1 MTHLWKA
8 YDTYNKIIDWYHQF
22 STNIPLILH
31 TFSHSWAIF
40 ALCSNFQQ
48 VLKTGIMQ
56 LVNQTQNLESS
67 YHPLQKTLLN
77 FPQIPISQC
86 HMGHIQSH
94 FQNYTNSK
102 NLHSPTEQ
110 STTIQY
116 KQTQHIIQ
124 SLFGHTFKNN
134 IVTISVHK
142 TSKSFQT
149 FSAISQKPL

>member
-1 MTHLWKA
+1 
-8 YDTYNKIIDWYHQF
+8 
-22 STNIPLILH
+22 
-31 TFSHSWAIF
+31 
-40 ALCSNFQQ
+40 
-48 VLKTGIMQ
+48 MQ

-77 FPQIPISQC
+77 FPQITISQC

-102 NLHSPTEQ
+102 NLHSTTEQ
-110 STTIQY
+110 STTMQY
-116 KQTQHIIQ
+116 KTTWHIIQ
-124 SLFGHTFKNN
+124 TLFGHTFKNN

-149 FSAISQKPL
+149 FSAISQKWQILIQHIPGHSAFQQKPITPHMTHLWKAYDP